1 MANLS
6 TSTYIGNS
14 GIHNVAFGYQALA
27 HNTTGNQNTAF
38 GYQALKSIKPESEPE
53 PLTEWYKAAV
63 KEKGLTPHIK
73 AKDGT

>member
-1 MANLS
+1 MASIS
-6 TSTYIGNS
+6 TSTYISNP
-14 GIHNVAFGYQALA
+14 GIHNVAFGYQALS

-38 GYQALKSIKPESEPE
+38 GYRALYSKSPEPE

-73 AKDGT
+73 EQDGT